1 MQPSPLNHIFR
12 LRFYALSK
20 HTPRNFPVLVNRMH
34 ELNRN
39 PAVLHSEI
47 DLALC
52 NKGPHGV
59 RICQAPNVMR
69 RVVIF

>member
-1 MQPSPLNHIFR
+1 VAQ
-12 LRFYALSK
+12 K
-20 HTPRNFPVLVNRMH
+20 FPVLVVFMH
-34 ELNRN
+34 ELNRD

-47 DLALC
+47 DLVLC
-52 NKGPHGV
+52 NKAPHGV